1 MAFIDLLFPY
11 IAWFVCIALLA
22 IPGLWGAVF
31 TFSLLG
37 HLSQFLFK
45 KDRTRVA
52 RE

>member
-1 MAFIDLLFPY
+1 MTVIDLFFPY
-11 IAWFVCIALLA
+11 IAWAVCIALLA

-45 KDRTRVA
+45 KEKTRVS